1 MFTHVLTLFDFNAYE
16 AMIFHLWRH
25 ESNRFFFFTNIL
37 DAFTSSLLV
46 LYSKYSGEC

>member
-25 ESNRFFFFTNIL
+25 ESNRFFF
-37 DAFTSSLLV
+37 LLIYSMHLHR
-46 LYSKYSGEC
+46 LY